1 MTYNRQ
7 EIGRLARE
15 LAGNWKGAL
24 IGVTLFMLLWLAVF
38 FWAFM
43 IAFGN
48 VTSWTGPMLR
58 IIELF
63 FIVANPLWGIPA
75 ALILGATFFRNRN

>member
-1 MTYNRQ
+1 MTYGNH
-7 EIGRLARE
+7 EIGQLARE

-38 FWAFM
+38 FCAFM

-48 VTSWTGPMLR
+48 ETSWTGTALGA
-58 IIELF
+58 IQLF
-63 FIVANPLWGIPA
+63 FLVANPLWGIPA
-75 ALILGATFFRNRN
+75 ALILGAAVIDRT

>member
-1 MTYNRQ
+1 MTYGKY
-7 EIGRLARE
+7 EIGQLVRE

-24 IGVTLFMLLWLAVF
+24 IGVTIFMLLWLAVLF
-38 FWAFM
+38 CAFM

-48 VTSWTGPMLR
+48 PALWTGTALGA
-58 IIELF
+58 IQLF

-75 ALILGATFFRNRN
+75 ALIIGAAVIDRT

>member
-1 MTYNRQ
+1 MTYHKP
-7 EIGRLARE
+7 EIGQLVRE

-24 IGVTLFMLLWLAVF
+24 IGVTLFMLLWLTVF
-38 FWAFM
+38 FCAFM

-48 VTSWTGPMLR
+48 ETPWTGTMLR

-63 FIVANPLWGIPA
+63 FVVANPLWGIPA
-75 ALILGATFFRNRN
+75 ALILGAFVIDRK